1 MVMPCLVQLN
11 DLIVY
16 FVLTNFS
23 HFRSNFFKFQAIFVQ
38 LLGIFRAQFQYFR
51 STICRSLVPIDQQMY
66 QLMQQQI
73 NYLTFLPAIQNLNSY
88 DFQVFNLPTVYLL
101 SKCWTNMINDFQ
113 LFDLPICHPDPE
125 LMIFTA
131 II

>member
-1 MVMPCLVQLN
+1 
-11 DLIVY
+11 
-16 FVLTNFS
+16 
-23 HFRSNFFKFQAIFVQ
+23 
-38 LLGIFRAQFQYFR
+38 
-51 STICRSLVPIDQQMY
+51 MY